1 MVDHEFKLKLSAQR
15 QRVEDLFDFEGC
27 KVGRGTYGHVYK
39 ARRRDASSEPLGK
52 EYALKLIEG
61 SGISMSACRE
71 IALLRELKHPNVI
84 SLQVK
89 VLYLPNFN
97 YFFLSS
103 QFLLKVFCCD
113 LRVYFC
119 RTVIE
124 RCGYCSITP
133 STIYGTS

>member
-1 MVDHEFKLKLSAQR
+1 MYLRKPPISDSNLNVTRFVCVYANFCSQNLKSVKMVDHEFKVKLTSQR

-39 ARRRDASSEPLGK
+39 AKRRDGSSEPGK
-52 EYALKLIEG
+52 EFALKLIEG

-89 VLYLPNFN
+89 RIN
-97 YFFLSS
+97 
-103 QFLLKVFCCD
+103 CC
-113 LRVYFC
+113 F
-119 RTVIE
+119 
-124 RCGYCSITP
+124 
-133 STIYGTS
+133 